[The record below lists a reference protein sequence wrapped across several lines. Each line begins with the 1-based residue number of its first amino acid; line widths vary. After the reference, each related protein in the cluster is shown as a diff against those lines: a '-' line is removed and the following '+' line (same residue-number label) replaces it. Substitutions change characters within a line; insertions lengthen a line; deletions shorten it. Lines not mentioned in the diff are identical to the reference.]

1 MNELIDLWISSGLL
15 DSRVLLLKLFPRF
28 FDLLYYLFL
37 PLLHDLMDF
46 FINLRLVVL
55 NVELSNYINIW
66 AILHDRS
73 QILNPTGRS
82 LVVVF

>member
-1 MNELIDLWISSGLL
+1 MNKLIDFWVSSGLL
-15 DSRVLLLKLFPRF
+15 YRCVLLLELFPRF
-28 FDLLYYLFL
+28 FDLLDYLFL

-46 FINLRLVVL
+46 FINLGLVVL